1 MGSVEGTTR
10 EEILSSM
17 CGRVSE
23 MDSRRTGL
31 YESVMER
38 ELLCSTDF
46 GNLVAI
52 PHPNKIMEEE
62 SSIYVAV
69 LDQPVLWNRYPVQ
82 VVMLM
87 VMGRMEG
94 KELQD
99 FYEMTTR
106 FIADKDAINRLI
118 QYRNYETLIEGL
130 MKQIGV

>member
-1 MGSVEGTTR
+1 
-10 EEILSSM
+10 
-17 CGRVSE
+17 
-23 MDSRRTGL
+23 
-31 YESVMER
+31 
-38 ELLCSTDF
+38 
-46 GNLVAI
+46 
-52 PHPNKIMEEE
+52 MEEE

-69 LDQPVLWNRYPVQ
+69 LEQPVLWNRYPVQ

>member
-1 MGSVEGTTR
+1 
-10 EEILSSM
+10 
-17 CGRVSE
+17 
-23 MDSRRTGL
+23 
-31 YESVMER
+31 
-38 ELLCSTDF
+38 
-46 GNLVAI
+46 
-52 PHPNKIMEEE
+52 
-62 SSIYVAV
+62 
-69 LDQPVLWNRYPVQ
+69 
-82 VVMLM
+82 MLM